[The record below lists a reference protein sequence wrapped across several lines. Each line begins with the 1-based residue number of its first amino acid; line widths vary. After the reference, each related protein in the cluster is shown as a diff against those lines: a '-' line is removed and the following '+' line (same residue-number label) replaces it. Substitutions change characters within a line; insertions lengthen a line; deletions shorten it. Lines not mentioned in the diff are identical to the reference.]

1 MPNFPTM
8 EITIAQLKPT
18 GSISKNISSILD
30 AIKTTSTEVIVF
42 PEGMLSG
49 YEVNDSSWLKN
60 LSFRELNE
68 AVSKIKNL
76 AKQRQVNV
84 IFGSAWQIKGH
95 WYNCGLYINHGGKLQ
110 YIYSKV
116 NLATLDRIHFHAGNS
131 LQTFEINNVTVAIQ
145 IFREIRYPE
154 QWRFLAI
161 NGAKIIFHLNNA
173 QKPTDSWRH
182 LFITRAYENQI
193 FVVSVNAAGNTQV
206 LPSFIIDPEG
216 SILAK
221 TKPGENELV
230 AVNLQL
236 NKVKTDFIDQRRHDV
251 IDIISKSSS

>member
-1 MPNFPTM
+1 MK
-8 EITIAQLKPT
+8 ITIAQLKPT
-18 GSISKNISSILD
+18 KFISKNTDSILN
-30 AIKTTSTEVIVF
+30 AIKAISTDVIVF

-49 YEVNDSSWLKN
+49 YEVDNKNWLND
-60 LSFRELNE
+60 LSFLELKDATN
-68 AVSKIKNL
+68 KIASL
-76 AKQRQVNV
+76 AKQKRINV

-95 WYNCGLYINHGGKLQ
+95 WYNCGLYINHDGKLQ
-110 YIYSKV
+110 YVYPKV
-116 NLATLDRIHFHAGNS
+116 NLATLDRLHFLAGNS
-131 LQTFEINNVTVAIQ
+131 LQTFEIDNVTVAMQ
-145 IFREIRYPE
+145 ICREIRYPE
-154 QWRFLAI
+154 QWRFLTI

-173 QKPTDSWRH
+173 QKPTDSWKH

-193 FVVSVNAAGNTQV
+193 FVVSANAAGNTQV

-216 SILAK
+216 NVLAK

-230 AVNLQL
+230 TVNLQL